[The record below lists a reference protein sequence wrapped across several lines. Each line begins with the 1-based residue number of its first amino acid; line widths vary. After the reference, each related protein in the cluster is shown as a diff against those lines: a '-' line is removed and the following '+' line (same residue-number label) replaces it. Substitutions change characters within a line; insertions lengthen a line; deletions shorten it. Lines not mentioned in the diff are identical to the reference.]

1 MAGSPRRNSGAVAAP
16 DGRNAG
22 GRRAGGYAARGAT
35 GAKRRADE
43 ATRSKCTPNM
53 TRETV
58 SQALC
63 RSLRRSSM
71 KLNHSIPFL
80 AWTLSRHAYL
90 PRVVL
95 HSFDLTKGRADFVH
109 IPMNNLFVK
118 ILLSNIRCQHRSAAQ
133 FYNFVLKKCL
143 PEKCMFTP
151 PSPRKEAKVHF

>member
-22 GRRAGGYAARGAT
+22 GCRAGGYAARGAT

-43 ATRSKCTPNM
+43 ATRSKCTLNM

-118 ILLSNIRCQHRSAAQ
+118 ILISVVNIAVPRNFTISYSRNGYPKNACSRLHRHE
-133 FYNFVLKKCL
+133 KK
-143 PEKCMFTP
+143 
-151 PSPRKEAKVHF
+151 